1 LVDKGTAPVTGGD
14 GVGDGK
20 LVDGAVVTGGGAG
33 AVVVDAGR
41 VGWRRVGVARAVG
54 RREGEGEGDGD
65 TDADG
70 EPDGPDAAGEDGRGV
85 RPPDGP
91 AEAPGRSAGDPGEP

>member
-1 LVDKGTAPVTGGD
+1 
-14 GVGDGK
+14 
-20 LVDGAVVTGGGAG
+20 VVTGGGAG
-33 AVVVDAGR
+33 AVVGAGR

-54 RREGEGEGDGD
+54 RREGEGDGDGD

-70 EPDGPDAAGEDGRGV
+70 EPDGPDAAGEDGPGV